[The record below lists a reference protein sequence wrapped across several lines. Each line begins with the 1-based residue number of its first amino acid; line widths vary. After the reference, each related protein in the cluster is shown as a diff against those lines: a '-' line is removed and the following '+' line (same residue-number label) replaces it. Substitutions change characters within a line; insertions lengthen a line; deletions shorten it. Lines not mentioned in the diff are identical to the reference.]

1 MKKEKFW
8 DSAIDRNTPWDG
20 NESTNNL
27 PVKGSRVEEFIKSE
41 FDTKFGYSR
50 IVSGEEQYF
59 ANEDSAALY
68 DIDPNTYSYLLLNS
82 ILLPTGGGSSSDYTA
97 LINLTTPQYNAVK
110 LGSFGNS
117 VNFSVDIKNSQGQ
130 STGELVDVIIGISHN
145 ASTQTQR
152 QSIVAGRH
160 TSLELD
166 NYLKEGTNT
175 VNIRIIGK
183 TSGSSTMVAVT
194 YEVVNLGLED
204 FYEAANFID
213 MREGEAT
220 IQVPYSIYGYGTKKL
235 EWYIDEELIPFNKDE
250 DEVVESETTR
260 TKYLT
265 LSQLNQGRHTLQFRA
280 STLVNGETFYT
291 DTVYHDL
298 LVFTG
303 DRSSSMVGISMIAP
317 SEVGIIDGTAPV
329 LYGLEQFVPYEF
341 RFFAYSPRGLVL
353 DTQVKVDGEVI
364 GNVTSSNGTLC
375 TVTYTPMSS
384 GEKSVVF
391 ELSDGITYTISAVVN
406 DTSLNLSEITD
417 GLDLYFSG
425 EGKNNLSANKDVWS
439 YGDYTGTFT
448 GFAWTER
455 SGWKGNRLVISE
467 GCSFSIN
474 AKPLDK
480 DATETGKTIEFEF
493 KTTNVTDDNAVILDM
508 RDTSGAGILITA
520 TKVSITSNAGVTVET
535 EFKENELVRIGFV
548 INKSQN
554 VTRKGLTLIYCNGIS
569 SRCINRG
576 FSDTYEVDKNIV
588 FTGSEGVT
596 IELKSITVYNN
607 ALNDDQML
615 NNYNL
620 YRDTLDEML
629 SVYNKNDIYYD
640 GTYTISPEKT
650 SKRLPYM
657 LITGDIPVLENTTDK
672 NEQITVDI
680 QYVNVQEPELN
691 FTMEGAAMRPQGTSS
706 MGYPKKNFR
715 IYTLELPNTVLKN
728 YLGNVV
734 ANKLYSFRKGAQPV
748 GCWCLKADYAE
759 SSGTHNTAIARLW
772 GNALKNV
779 NIEVN
784 GKKEYVCMTNAQK
797 AAAANNYPYDV
808 RTTID
813 GFPIL
818 LFYRK
823 SEQDMPIF
831 LGKYNFNND
840 KSTESVFGFTGIPGF
855 DNSRMQCWEILNN
868 GNSLALFTESDTFD
882 SGWKEA
888 FESRYPDTKTP
899 NTSDL
904 KAFCQ
909 WMSSVTQEDFVTQK
923 HQHMNLWMMAAYYCY
938 LMRHAGADQFVK
950 NAMLTSE
957 DGEHFYFILYDN
969 DTINGLINTG
979 HLKIK
984 PTDDRNSIG
993 EDGSYLFAGHDSRLW
1008 NMLEADTEFMQMVSQ
1023 IDNALY
1029 TAGISYRN
1037 AVKEFDEEQAEK
1049 WCERIYN
1056 QDAQYKYIGPYTNDS
1071 VNNLFMMQ
1079 GSRALHRRWFLAKR
1093 FGIYD
1098 AKFVSGTY
1106 KSQSIEIKCIND
1118 TIPGQKFTV
1127 KSGYPLHYGYGI
1139 NNVPREFGIY
1149 LDKGESYDFITA
1161 EKLNLGD
1168 PLRIYASHNLEEIDF
1183 SAMSDRLAVVN
1194 ISGVYDEDLG
1204 TKLKSLTL
1212 GNAVKENVS
1221 VTDIS
1226 GIKNAKKLERL
1237 DIRNMKGL
1245 SSIDLS
1251 GCPLLKYVNARG
1263 SNISSITF
1271 AEGAA
1276 LETLHI
1282 PSTMQVLELSQ
1293 MYNLL
1298 NISSENN
1305 FMTLKS
1311 MKIKDCPYLT
1321 SDFSLVYN
1329 WRLSTQLGADK
1340 LSLEMTGVLWYD
1352 VNPDALISLGDLDSL
1367 SLKGRIHLTAVTE
1380 EQIDTITSIF
1390 GATCFEPGGE
1400 LQISAPDGLFI
1411 GGSNEVRSGHSIELN
1426 AAIFSDNPGT
1436 VTWSITSGSSYA
1448 SIQSS
1453 SGTTCL
1459 IKTIEQTSDREITV
1473 QAKHVPTEGNIT
1485 YATKTI
1491 KLTKVTRVTSGS
1503 VNGSSYIGGSGE
1515 FIFIPSPSN
1524 YDEPY
1529 TVTWSLTGTAATNGY
1544 VTIKSQNNESCQ
1556 VQVVEKVFNETFNVV
1571 ATVNNGKSTFTVSHS
1586 VSIGVKFTLNIIGN
1600 QGEDEAI
1607 ASIKASVILDRDG
1620 DGPIAESS
1628 YSMGNGDELNTSSGA
1643 YITVNFQSVDG
1654 YKTPNKMEF
1663 VLGSEDVVKTGTYL
1677 AERVE
1682 VSISAEDG
1690 KNLIGTIVTIDG
1702 VKYTW
1707 DGNSIYKNIKFD
1719 KNYNISFGSATDLIV
1734 PTDLTFIASQVTR
1747 VVEVV
1752 YEKIPENVVIID
1764 QTISDPSTM
1773 IRGAVNNET
1782 IQAIHNNSHRYLG
1795 KYTAEGEMTLC
1806 QLNDNDS
1813 TKYVDGSD
1821 ADLTGTEGDVF
1832 MKMPEFWYRSFKID
1846 TDIWGLQF
1854 HCGSASSDDGWI
1866 KWDTNALIGVYK
1878 VYITEQ
1884 KVYSRTNVEPSSASR
1899 TTLKN
1904 YTHNRGKGF
1913 RIVDWQMHCVMAI
1926 LFFARYGHT
1935 NSQEKIGAGIRS
1947 NSTYS
1952 GKTNTYGM
1960 NDTKGTNPVS
1970 GINDAGEDG
1979 NSNSINFWGLE
1990 SWWGNKGEIIDNV
2003 VVNSLNW
2010 EITEPDGTVRT
2021 PGVSL
2026 NSSNTW
2032 IGKLMFGNNCDLI
2045 PTNKANGQTIGF
2057 CDCYTSRAYHNDQ
2070 VLVRSHEYDN
2080 AEGGVTCV
2088 MITGNYTNGSRLAF
2102 RGNCVINNN
2111 VEEFKNLTAIG

>member
-1 MKKEKFW
+1 M
-8 DSAIDRNTPWDG
+8 AINSYDEPINRKIPWDG

-27 PVKGSRVEEFIKSE
+27 PVRGSRIEEFIKAE

-59 ANEDSAALY
+59 ANEESAALY
-68 DIDPNTYSYLLLNS
+68 DTDPNTYSYLLLNS
-82 ILLPTGGGSSSDYTA
+82 ILLPTGGGGSGADYTA
-97 LINLTTPQYNAVK
+97 LINLSTPQYNAIK
-110 LGSFGNS
+110 LGSYGN
-117 VNFSVDIKNSQGQ
+117 VLNFSVDIKNSQGQ
-130 STGELVDVIIGISHN
+130 STGELIDVIINISHN
-145 ASTQTQR
+145 ASVQTQR
-152 QSIVAGRH
+152 QSVVAGRH
-160 TSLELD
+160 ISLELD
-166 NYLKEGTNT
+166 DYLKEGTNT

-183 TSGSSTMVAVT
+183 TSGSSTMVAVI
-194 YEVVNLGLED
+194 YEVVNLGIED
-204 FYEAANFID
+204 YYEAANFID

-235 EWYIDEELIPFNKDE
+235 EWYIDGELVSFNKDE

-303 DRSSSMVGISMIAP
+303 DRTNSMIGISMIVP
-317 SEVGIIDGTAPV
+317 SNVGIIKDNVPT

-341 RFFAYSPRGLVL
+341 KFFAYSPRGLVL
-353 DTQVKVDGEVI
+353 DTQVKIDDEVI
-364 GNVTSSNGTLC
+364 GNITSPNGTLC
-375 TVTYTPMSS
+375 TLIYNPMSS
-384 GEKSVVF
+384 GNKNVVF
-391 ELSDGITYTISAVVN
+391 ELSDGIVYSLGVIIKG
-406 DTSLNLSEITD
+406 TSLNLGKITD

-455 SGWKGNRLVISE
+455 SGWKDNRLIISE
-467 GCSFSIN
+467 GCSFSID

-480 DATETGKTIEFEF
+480 AATEIGKTIEFEF
-493 KTTNVTDDNAVILDM
+493 KTTNVTDDNTVLLDM
-508 RDTSGAGILITA
+508 RDANGAGILITA
-520 TKVSITSNAGVTVET
+520 TKVSITSNAGITVET

-576 FSDTYEVDKNIV
+576 TSDTYEVDKNIT
-588 FTGSEGVT
+588 FIGSAGATV
-596 IELKSITVYNN
+596 ELKSITVYNN

-620 YRDTLDEML
+620 YRDTLEEML

-650 SKRLPYM
+650 SARLPYM

-680 QYVNVQEPELN
+680 EYVNVQEPELN
-691 FTMEGAAMRPQGTSS
+691 FTMEDAAMRPQGTSS

-734 ANKLYSFRKGAQPV
+734 TNKLYSFRKGAQPV

-779 NIEVN
+779 NIEIN

-823 SEQDMPIF
+823 NKQDTPIF

-868 GNSLALFTESDTFD
+868 GNPLALFTESKNFNT
-882 SGWKEA
+882 GWEEA

-899 NTSDL
+899 NISDL

-923 HQHMNLWMMAAYYCY
+923 HEHLNLWMMAAYYCY
-938 LMRHAGADQFVK
+938 LMRHAAADQFVK

-1037 AVKEFDEEQAEK
+1037 AVKEFDEGQAEK

-1056 QDAQYKYIGPYTNDS
+1056 QDAQYKYIGPYTNDG

-1118 TIPGQKFTV
+1118 TIPGQKFTI

-1139 NNVPREFGIY
+1139 NNVPREYGIY
-1149 LDKGESYDFITA
+1149 LENGESYDFVTT

-1168 PLRIYASHNLEEIDF
+1168 PLRIYAAHNLEEIDF

-1194 ISGVYDEDLG
+1194 IAGVYDEDLG

-1212 GNAVKENVS
+1212 GNAVKQNVS

-1226 GIKNAKKLERL
+1226 GLKNAEKLEKF

-1245 SSIDLS
+1245 TSIDLS
-1251 GCPLLKYVNARG
+1251 GCPLLKYVDARG
-1263 SNISSITF
+1263 SNISSIVF
-1271 AEGAA
+1271 AEGAI
-1276 LETLHI
+1276 LETLQT

-1293 MYNLL
+1293 MYNLS
-1298 NISSENN
+1298 NIVSENN

-1311 MKIKDCPYLT
+1311 MIIKDCPYLT
-1321 SDFSLVYN
+1321 KDFSFIHN
-1329 WRLSTQLGADK
+1329 WRVSNQLGVEN
-1340 LSLEMTGVLWYD
+1340 LSLDMTGILWNN
-1352 VNPDALISLGDLDSL
+1352 VNPDDLISLGDIKSL
-1367 SLKGRIHLTAVTE
+1367 TLKGKIYTTTVTE
-1380 EQIDTITSIF
+1380 EQVDAISKIF

-1400 LQISAPDGLFI
+1400 LQIIAPDGLFI
-1411 GGSNEVRSGHSIELN
+1411 GGGSEVRSGHNIELSV
-1426 AAIFSDNPGT
+1426 AIFSENPGT

-1459 IKTIEQTSDREITV
+1459 IKTIEQTADREITV
-1473 QAKHVPTEGNIT
+1473 QAKHVPTEGDIT

-1503 VNGSSYIGGSGE
+1503 INGPATIGSSGEYI
-1515 FIFIPSPSN
+1515 FTPSPTN
-1524 YDEPY
+1524 YDKPY
-1529 TVTWSLTGTAATNGY
+1529 TVTWSLTGTAATNNY

-1556 VQVVEKVFNETFNVV
+1556 VQVVEKVTDATFNVV
-1571 ATVNNGKSTFTVSHS
+1571 ATVNNGKSTFTKSKS
-1586 VSIGVKFTLNIIGN
+1586 VSIGVKFVLNILGN

-1607 ASIKASVILDRDG
+1607 ASAKATVKYG
-1620 DGPIAESS
+1620 SS
-1628 YSMGNGDELNTSSGA
+1628 STTMGNGDELNTSPGTS
-1643 YITVNFQSVDG
+1643 ITITFPRVSG
-1654 YKTPNKMEF
+1654 YKAPDNMEF
-1663 VLGSEDVVKTGTYL
+1663 ILGSEDVVKTGTYL

-1690 KNLIGTIVTIDG
+1690 KNLMGTIVTIDG
-1702 VKYTW
+1702 VEYTW
-1707 DGNSIYKNIKFD
+1707 NGNSVYKNVAFD
-1719 KNYNISFGSATDLIV
+1719 RNYNISFGAATDLIM
-1734 PTDLTFIASQVTR
+1734 PADLSFIASQATR

-1752 YEKIPENVVIID
+1752 YEKIPEDLIIIN
-1764 QTISDPSTM
+1764 QTISDPATM
-1773 IRGAVNNET
+1773 ISGAVNNEV
-1782 IQAIHNNSHRYLG
+1782 IQQIRAESHRYLG
-1795 KYTAEGEMTLC
+1795 KYTAEGKMTLC
-1806 QLNDNDS
+1806 QLDDNDS
-1813 TKYVDGSD
+1813 NKYVDGTD
-1821 ADLTGTEGDVF
+1821 ANLKGDEGDVF
-1832 MKMPEFWYRSFKID
+1832 MKMPDFWYRCLNIG
-1846 TDIWGLQF
+1846 TDVWGLQF
-1854 HCGSASSDDGWI
+1854 RYGSASPGAGWT
-1866 KWDTNALIGVYK
+1866 KWSNAIIGVYEAYSEGEK
-1878 VYITEQ
+1878 L
-1884 KVYSRTNVEPSSASR
+1884 YSRSGVTSSGSISQENFKAYAR
-1899 TTLKN
+1899 
-1904 YTHNRGKGF
+1904 NRGNGF

-1926 LFFARYGHT
+1926 LFYAQYGHT
-1935 NSQEKIGAGIRS
+1935 NCQDKIGKGT
-1947 NSTYS
+1947 NSYTKKC
-1952 GKTNTYGM
+1952 GQTNACGM
-1960 NDTKGTNPVS
+1960 NDTKGTNPII
-1970 GINDAGEDG
+1970 GLNDVGANG
-1979 NSNSINFWGLE
+1979 NSQSINFWGLE
-1990 SWWGNKGEIIDNV
+1990 NWWGNKQEWIDNV
-2003 VVNSLNW
+2003 VVNLYNW
-2010 EITEPDGTVRT
+2010 EITEPDGTVRK
-2021 PGVSL
+2021 PGKASL
-2026 NSSNTW
+2026 STNYIT
-2032 IGKLMFGNNCDLI
+2032 KMMFGDCCDLI
-2045 PTNKANGQTIGF
+2045 PTAASGSETTGF
-2057 CDCYTSRAYHNDQ
+2057 CDYYGGSNSSDR
-2070 VLVRSHEYDN
+2070 VVRRSCNNTDTD
-2080 AEGGVTCV
+2080 GGVACV
-2088 MITGNYTNGSRLAF
+2088 FARDYSSDTSSSYGSRLAF
-2102 RGNCVINNN
+2102 RGNCIINNN
-2111 VEEFKNLTAIG
+2111 VEEFKNL

>member
-1 MKKEKFW
+1 MKEKFW

-82 ILLPTGGGSSSDYTA
+82 ILLPSGGGSGSDYTA

-110 LGSFGNS
+110 LGSYGNS
-117 VNFSVDIKNSQGQ
+117 INFSVDIKNSQGQ
-130 STGELVDVIIGISHN
+130 STGELVDVIIGVSHN

-183 TSGSSTMVAVT
+183 TSGSSTMVAVI

-220 IQVPYSIYGYGTKKL
+220 IQIPYSIYGYGTKKL
-235 EWYIDEELIPFNKDE
+235 EWYIDGELVPFNKDE

-260 TKYLT
+260 TKYIT
-265 LSQLNQGRHTLQFRA
+265 LNQLNQGRHTLQFRA

-291 DTVYHDL
+291 DTIYHDL

-303 DRSSSMVGISMIAP
+303 DRSSSMVGISMIVP
-317 SEVGIIDGTAPV
+317 SEVGIIDGTAPI

-341 RFFAYSPRGLVL
+341 RFFSYSPRGLVL
-353 DTQVKVDGEVI
+353 DTQVKVDDEVI
-364 GNVTSSNGTLC
+364 GSVTSSNGIPC

-406 DTSLNLSEITD
+406 GTSLNLSEITD

-425 EGKNNLSANKDVWS
+425 DGKNNLSANKDVWS

-467 GCSFSIN
+467 GCSFSID

-493 KTTNVTDDNAVILDM
+493 KTTNVNNDNAILLDM
-508 RDTSGAGILITA
+508 RDTNGAGILITA
-520 TKVSITSNAGVTVET
+520 TKVSITSSAGVTLET
-535 EFKENELVRIGFV
+535 EYKENELVRVGFV
-548 INKSQN
+548 INKSKN

-569 SRCINRG
+569 SRSINRG
-576 FSDTYEVDKNIV
+576 TSDTYEVDKNIT
-588 FTGSEGVT
+588 FTGSTGAT
-596 IELKSITVYNN
+596 IELKSIMVYNN

-680 QYVNVQEPELN
+680 EYVNVQEPELN

-715 IYTLELPNTVLKN
+715 IYTQKLPNTVLKN

-734 ANKLYSFRKGAQPV
+734 ANKLYAFRKGAQPV
-748 GCWCLKADYAE
+748 DCWCLKADYAE

-779 NIEVN
+779 NIEVD

-823 SEQDMPIF
+823 SKQDTPIF

-840 KSTESVFGFTGIPGF
+840 KSTENVFGFTGIPGF

-868 GNSLALFTESDTFD
+868 GNSLALFTESETFD

-923 HQHMNLWMMAAYYCY
+923 HQHFNLWMMAAYYCY
-938 LMRHAGADQFVK
+938 LMRHAAADQFVK

-1008 NMLEADTEFMQMVSQ
+1008 NMLESDEEFMLMVSQ

-1037 AVKEFDEEQAEK
+1037 AVKEFDEGQAEK

-1056 QDAQYKYIGPYTNDS
+1056 QDAQYKYIGPYTYDS

-1118 TIPGQKFTV
+1118 TIPGQKFSI

-1149 LDKGESYDFITA
+1149 LDKGESYDFVTT

-1168 PLRIYASHNLEEIDF
+1168 PLRIYAAHNLEEIDF

-1194 ISGVYDEDLG
+1194 IAGVYDEDLG

-1226 GIKNAKKLERL
+1226 GIKKAEKLERL

-1245 SSIDLS
+1245 TSIDLS
-1251 GCPLLKYVNARG
+1251 GCPLLKYVDARG
-1263 SNISSITF
+1263 SNISSIAF
-1271 AEGAA
+1271 AEGSI
-1276 LETLHI
+1276 LETLQI
-1282 PSTMQVLELSQ
+1282 PSTMQVLELTQ
-1293 MYNLL
+1293 MYNLS
-1298 NISSENN
+1298 NITSENN

-1311 MKIKDCPYLT
+1311 MVIKDCPYLT
-1321 SDFSLVYN
+1321 RDFSLVRN
-1329 WRLSTQLGADK
+1329 WRVNTQVGAEN
-1340 LSLEMTGVLWYD
+1340 LSLDMTGVLWYD
-1352 VNPDALISLGDLDSL
+1352 VDPEALISLGDLDSL
-1367 SLKGRIHLTAVTE
+1367 SLKGKIHITAATE
-1380 EQIDTITSIF
+1380 EQIDAITSIF

-1411 GGSNEVRSGHSIELN
+1411 GGGSEVRSGHSIELS

-1448 SIQSS
+1448 SIQNS

-1459 IKTIEQTSDREITV
+1459 IKTTEQTTDREITI
-1473 QAKHVPTEGNIT
+1473 QAKHVPTEGDIT

-1491 KLTKVTRVTSGS
+1491 KLTKVTRVTGGS
-1503 VNGSSYIGGSGE
+1503 VNGPATIGGTGE
-1515 FIFIPSPSN
+1515 YIFTPSPTN

-1529 TVTWSLTGTAATNGY
+1529 TVTWSLTGDAATNGY
-1544 VTIKSQNNESCQ
+1544 VSISNQNNESCQ
-1556 VQVVEKVFNETFNVV
+1556 VQVVERVFNATFNIV
-1571 ATVNNGKSTFTVSHS
+1571 ATVNNGKSTFTKSKS
-1586 VSIGVKFTLNIIGN
+1586 VSIGVKFVLNILSN

-1607 ASIKASVILDRDG
+1607 AAVKATVKYG
-1620 DGPIAESS
+1620 SS
-1628 YSMGNGDELNTSSGA
+1628 STTMSNGDELNTSPGTS
-1643 YITVNFQSVDG
+1643 ITITFPSVSG
-1654 YKTPNKMEF
+1654 YKAPENMEL
-1663 VLGSEDVVKTGTYL
+1663 VLGSDDVVKTATYL
-1677 AERVE
+1677 AEQVE
-1682 VSISAEDG
+1682 VRLSSHDG
-1690 KNLIGTIVTIDG
+1690 GSLNGAVVNIGGTD
-1702 VKYTW
+1702 YTW
-1707 DGNSIYKNIKFD
+1707 SGTPIIARIAFD
-1719 KNYNISFGSATDLIV
+1719 KEYTIQFRWVVGYLSPLKITNK
-1734 PTDLTFIASQVTR
+1734 ASQVTR
-1747 VVEVV
+1747 IIEVL
-1752 YEKIPENVVIID
+1752 YEIMPDDIVIFD
-1764 QTISDPSTM
+1764 QTISDPETM
-1773 IRGAVNNET
+1773 ISGGINSSV
-1782 IQAIHNNSHRYLG
+1782 IQEIRSNSHRYLG
-1795 KYTAEGEMTLC
+1795 KNTAEGQMTLC
-1806 QLNDNDS
+1806 QLDDNDS
-1813 TKYVDGSD
+1813 TRYCDGTT
-1821 ADLTGTEGDVF
+1821 ADLKGSEGDVF
-1832 MKMPEFWYRSFKID
+1832 MKMPEFWYRSYELD
-1846 TDIWGLQF
+1846 TDIWGIRFKTIAPQE
-1854 HCGSASSDDGWI
+1854 DGWNH
-1866 KWDTNALIGVYK
+1866 WDTNALIGVFEASNSNNK
-1878 VYITEQ
+1878 LCSI
-1884 KVYSRTNVEPSSASR
+1884 SRKTPASSSTRPS
-1899 TTLKN
+1899 
-1904 YTHNRGKGF
+1904 HGRGVGF
-1913 RIVDWQMHCVMAI
+1913 QLVDWQMHCVMA
-1926 LFFARYGHT
+1926 LLYYAQYGHT
-1935 NSQEKIGAGIRS
+1935 NCQLKIG
-1947 NSTYS
+1947 NN
-1952 GKTNTYGM
+1952 GKHNYQTGSSESCGM
-1960 NDTKGTNPVS
+1960 NDTKGTSPVP
-1970 GINDAGEDG
+1970 GLNDNGVEG
-1979 NSNSINFWGLE
+1979 NSIFVNFWGLE
-1990 SWWGNKGEIIDNV
+1990 NWWGNMCEYLRNV
-2003 VVNSLNW
+2003 SISYHSSVSSNSFT
-2010 EITEPDGTVRT
+2010 ITELDGTGIGRSFEVE
-2021 PGVSL
+2021 SK
-2026 NSSNTW
+2026 SSW
-2032 IGKLMFGNNCDLI
+2032 IAKFKFGNYCDMVPI
-2045 PTNKANGQTIGF
+2045 INTN
-2057 CDCYTSRAYHNDQ
+2057 YTSSVGYCDYFFGYNTGYAY
-2070 VLVRSHEYDN
+2070 R
-2080 AEGGVTCV
+2080 GVESSAASYLGISSLGAYSSTSS
-2088 MITGNYTNGSRLAF
+2088 TLGTRLAF
-2102 RGNCVINNN
+2102 RGQCTIIDN
-2111 VEEFKNLTAIG
+2111 VEEFKNLTVID

>member
-1 MKKEKFW
+1 
-8 DSAIDRNTPWDG
+8 
-20 NESTNNL
+20 
-27 PVKGSRVEEFIKSE
+27 
-41 FDTKFGYSR
+41 
-50 IVSGEEQYF
+50 
-59 ANEDSAALY
+59 
-68 DIDPNTYSYLLLNS
+68 
-82 ILLPTGGGSSSDYTA
+82 
-97 LINLTTPQYNAVK
+97 
-110 LGSFGNS
+110 
-117 VNFSVDIKNSQGQ
+117 
-130 STGELVDVIIGISHN
+130 
-145 ASTQTQR
+145 
-152 QSIVAGRH
+152 
-160 TSLELD
+160 
-166 NYLKEGTNT
+166 
-175 VNIRIIGK
+175 
-183 TSGSSTMVAVT
+183 
-194 YEVVNLGLED
+194 
-204 FYEAANFID
+204 
-213 MREGEAT
+213 
-220 IQVPYSIYGYGTKKL
+220 
-235 EWYIDEELIPFNKDE
+235 
-250 DEVVESETTR
+250 
-260 TKYLT
+260 
-265 LSQLNQGRHTLQFRA
+265 
-280 STLVNGETFYT
+280 
-291 DTVYHDL
+291 
-298 LVFTG
+298 
-303 DRSSSMVGISMIAP
+303 
-317 SEVGIIDGTAPV
+317 
-329 LYGLEQFVPYEF
+329 
-341 RFFAYSPRGLVL
+341 
-353 DTQVKVDGEVI
+353 
-364 GNVTSSNGTLC
+364 
-375 TVTYTPMSS
+375 
-384 GEKSVVF
+384 
-391 ELSDGITYTISAVVN
+391 
-406 DTSLNLSEITD
+406 
-417 GLDLYFSG
+417 
-425 EGKNNLSANKDVWS
+425 
-439 YGDYTGTFT
+439 
-448 GFAWTER
+448 
-455 SGWKGNRLVISE
+455 
-467 GCSFSIN
+467 
-474 AKPLDK
+474 
-480 DATETGKTIEFEF
+480 
-493 KTTNVTDDNAVILDM
+493 M
-508 RDTSGAGILITA
+508 RDNSGAGILITA

-535 EFKENELVRIGFV
+535 EFKEDELVRIGFV
-548 INKSQN
+548 INRSQN

-588 FTGSEGVT
+588 FTGSEGAT
-596 IELKSITVYNN
+596 IELKNIIVYNN

-620 YRDTLDEML
+620 YRDSLDEML
-629 SVYNKNDIYYD
+629 SVYNNNDIYYD
-640 GTYTISPEKT
+640 GTYTVSPEKT

-672 NEQITVDI
+672 NEQIVVDI

-715 IYTLELPNTVLKN
+715 IYTLKLPDTVLKN

-734 ANKLYSFRKGAQPV
+734 ANKLYAFRKGAQPV

-779 NIEVN
+779 NIEVD

-823 SEQDMPIF
+823 SEQDIPIF

-840 KSTESVFGFTGIPGF
+840 KSTESVFGFTDIPGF

-868 GNSLALFTESDTFD
+868 GNSLALFTESETFD
-882 SGWKEA
+882 AGWKEA

-909 WMSSVTQEDFVTQK
+909 WMSSVTQEDFATQK

-1037 AVKEFDEEQAEK
+1037 AVKEFDEGQAEK

-1118 TIPGQKFTV
+1118 TVPGQKFTI

-1139 NNVPREFGIY
+1139 NNVPREFGVF
-1149 LDKGESYDFITA
+1149 LENGESYDFITA

-1168 PLRIYASHNLEEIDF
+1168 PLRIYAAHNLEEIDF

-1194 ISGVYDEDLG
+1194 IAGVYDEDLG
-1204 TKLKSLTL
+1204 TKLKSLIL

-1221 VTDIS
+1221 ITNIS
-1226 GIKNAKKLERL
+1226 GLKNAEKLERL

-1251 GCPLLKYVNARG
+1251 GCPLLKYVDARG

-1271 AEGAA
+1271 TEGAA

-1293 MYNLL
+1293 MYNLS

-1321 SDFSLVYN
+1321 GDFSLVHN
-1329 WRLSTQLGADK
+1329 WRISTQLGADK

-1352 VNPDALISLGDLDSL
+1352 VNPDALISLGDLNYL
-1367 SLKGRIHLTAVTE
+1367 SLKGRIHLTDVTE
-1380 EQIDTITSIF
+1380 EQVDAITSIF
-1390 GATCFEPGGE
+1390 GTTCFEPGGE

-1411 GGSNEVRSGHSIELN
+1411 GGSSEVRSGHNIELN

-1436 VTWSITSGSSYA
+1436 VTWSITNGSDYA

-1459 IKTIEQTSDREITV
+1459 ISTIESDSDKEIIV

-1485 YATKTI
+1485 YATKVI

-1503 VNGSSYIGGSGE
+1503 INGSSYIGGIGE

-1529 TVTWSLTGTAATNGY
+1529 TVTWSLTGTAATNNY

-1556 VQVVEKVFNETFNVV
+1556 VQVVEKVFNKTFNVV
-1571 ATVNNGKSTFTVSHS
+1571 ATVNNGKSTFTVSKT
-1586 VSIGVKFTLNIIGN
+1586 VSIGVKFTLKITDN
-1600 QGEDEAI
+1600 QEGEDETL
-1607 ASIKASVILDRDG
+1607 ASIKATVVLDRDG
-1620 DGPIAESS
+1620 DGPLAGST
-1628 YSMGNGDELNTSSGA
+1628 YMMGNGDELNTSSGA
-1643 YITVNFQSVDG
+1643 YITITFPSVTG
-1654 YKTPNKMEF
+1654 YKTPDNIEF
-1663 VLGSEDVVKTGTYL
+1663 ILGSEDVVKTAIYL
-1677 AERVE
+1677 AEQVE
-1682 VSISAEDG
+1682 VRLSSYDG
-1690 KNLIGTIVTIDG
+1690 GSLDGAVVKIDG
-1702 VKYTW
+1702 TDYTW
-1707 DGNSIYKNIKFD
+1707 NGTPIKVKIAFD
-1719 KNYNISFGSATDLIV
+1719 KSYTIEFSRIADCFTPATQTI
-1734 PTDLTFIASQVTR
+1734 TASQVTR
-1747 VVEVV
+1747 TVNGL
-1752 YEKIPENVVIID
+1752 YEPLPEGLVLID
-1764 QTISDPSTM
+1764 QSVTDPATM
-1773 IRGAVNNET
+1773 ISRDINSSV
-1782 IQAIHNNSHRYLG
+1782 IQAIRAESHRYLG
-1795 KYTAEGEMTLC
+1795 KYTADGQMTLC
-1806 QLNDNDS
+1806 QLLDSDS
-1813 TKYVDGSD
+1813 TKYADGTD
-1821 ADLTGTEGDVF
+1821 AVLTGAEGDVF
-1832 MKMPEFWYRSFKID
+1832 MKMPDFWYRAIEVD

-1854 HCGSASSDDGWI
+1854 QLGSTSPGAGWV
-1866 KWDTNALIGVYK
+1866 KWDTNALIGVYEA
-1878 VYITEQ
+1878 YCTGQ
-1884 KVYSRTNVEPSSASR
+1884 KVYSRSGFSSSSSTSQADFKAYAR
-1899 TTLKN
+1899 
-1904 YTHNRGKGF
+1904 NRGNGF
-1913 RIVDWQMHCVMAI
+1913 QIVDWQMHCVMAI
-1926 LFFARYGHT
+1926 LFYAQYGHT
-1935 NSQEKIGAGIRS
+1935 NCQEKIGAGTS
-1947 NSTYS
+1947 SS
-1952 GKTNTYGM
+1952 KACGQTNACGM
-1960 NDTKGTNPVS
+1960 NDTKGTSPVS
-1970 GINDAGEDG
+1970 GLNDAGADG
-1979 NSNSINFWGLE
+1979 NTQSINFWGLE
-1990 SWWGNKGEIIDNV
+1990 NWWGNKYEWIDNV
-2003 VVNSLNW
+2003 VVNEKYVW
-2010 EITEPDGTVRT
+2010 KVTEPDGTVR
-2021 PGVSL
+2021 
-2026 NSSNTW
+2026 NA
-2032 IGKLMFGNNCDLI
+2032 GKLGSVSGYITKMLFGEQCDLI
-2045 PTNKANGQTIGF
+2045 PTAATGSSTTGY
-2057 CDCYTSRAYHNDQ
+2057 CDHGYITNSNST
-2070 VLVRSHEYDN
+2070 VVKRSSDKSG
-2080 AEGGVTCV
+2080 ADGGVACV
-2088 MITGNYTNGSRLAF
+2088 SAFYGSSNKDAYSGSRLAF
-2102 RGNCVINNN
+2102 RGQCIEAESVAT
-2111 VEEFKNLTAIG
+2111 FKSLTAIG